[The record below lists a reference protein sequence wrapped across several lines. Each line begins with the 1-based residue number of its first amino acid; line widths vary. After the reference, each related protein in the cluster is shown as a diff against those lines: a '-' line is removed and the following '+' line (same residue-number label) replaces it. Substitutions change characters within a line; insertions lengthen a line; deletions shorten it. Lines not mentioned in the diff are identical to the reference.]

1 MQMRVVIFLGY
12 SNAGKTS
19 AIVSVVGQLVK
30 AGRRV
35 GTLKHIHDRDF
46 TIDTEG
52 KDTWRHSSAGAS
64 TVIALAPNELTIIE
78 KGDTTGLTLDEL
90 FGIFRSRGVDYL
102 LIEGLYRKLSTRSGV
117 TRVLCAKNLKEA
129 KELLALHPRPVC
141 ILNRG
146 ESKGAA
152 FQGIPVLT
160 LPRDIRKLIE
170 LIGAAG
176 GRR

>member
-1 MQMRVVIFLGY
+1 MKVVIFLGY

-30 AGRRV
+30 AGKKV
-35 GTLKHIHDRDF
+35 GTLKHIHDKDF

-64 TVIALAPNELTIIE
+64 TVIALAPNELAIIE
-78 KGDTTGLTLDEL
+78 KGDTTRLSLDEL
-90 FGIFRSRGVDYL
+90 FGIFRSRGADYL
-102 LIEGLYRKLSTRSGV
+102 LVEGLYRKLSARSGV
-117 TRVLCAKNLKEA
+117 TRVLCARNLDEA

-146 ESKGAA
+146 EEEGT
-152 FQGIPVLT
+152 FFEGIPVLT
-160 LPRDIRKLIE
+160 LPRDMGSLMRLI
-170 LIGAAG
+170 AAPR